1 MLWVGWRQQRT
12 EAAIAAGLL
21 ALLAALLIP
30 TGLHIASAY
39 DSARLSACVGRAD
52 SPGCQG
58 VIDAFFGRFG
68 QLGDMLAW
76 VTLVPGVI
84 GLLLAAPLVSQL
96 EHGTHRL
103 DWTQSITRGRWLAGK
118 LGLAIATAVA
128 AAVVLTLLITWW
140 RTPFAHFQG
149 RVNNST
155 YDSEGT
161 VVGAYAIFALGLAA
175 AIGAVWRRSVPSFVV
190 AFGAYFA
197 ARIFVDTFLR
207 QRLVEPITA
216 TWSMSRRGAPDL
228 DTAWVIQQ
236 YPTGPH
242 GQMLKQLGC
251 PHNAGGACRVPIGEK
266 PMFAFMHA
274 VYHPSSHFWALQ
286 IRETALFGLT
296 GLALLGFAAWWT
308 ART

>member
-12 EAAIAAGLL
+12 ETVIAAGLL
-21 ALLAALLIP
+21 ALLAALLVP

-39 DSARLSACVGRAD
+39 DSSGLSACVGRAG
-52 SPGCQG
+52 SPACQS
-58 VIDAFFGRFG
+58 VIDGFFSRFG

-128 AAVVLTLLITWW
+128 AAVVLTLLLTWW
-140 RTPFAHFQG
+140 RGPFVHFQG
-149 RVNNST
+149 RVSNSI

-161 VVGAYAIFALGLAA
+161 VVGAYVVFALGLAA
-175 AIGAVWRRSVPSFVV
+175 AVGVVWRRAVPSFVV
-190 AFGAYFA
+190 AFAGYFA
-197 ARIFVDTFLR
+197 ARLLVDTFLR
-207 QRLVEPITA
+207 QRLVKPLA
-216 TWSMSRRGAPDL
+216 LTWQANGNGPRL
-228 DTAWVIQQ
+228 NTAWVLQE
-236 YPTGPH
+236 YPVDRH
-242 GQMLKQLGC
+242 GHPPPGLAC
-251 PHNAGGACRVPIGEK
+251 SGGACAVHIEK
-266 PMFAFMHA
+266 GTAAFMHTI
-274 VYHPSSHFWALQ
+274 YHPTSHFWALQ

>member
-12 EAAIAAGLL
+12 ETVIAAALL
-21 ALLAALLIP
+21 AVLAALLIP

-39 DSARLSACVGRAD
+39 DSGGLSACVGRVD
-52 SPGCQG
+52 SRGCQS

-76 VTLVPGVI
+76 ITLVPGVI

-118 LGLAIATAVA
+118 LVLAVVTAVA
-128 AAVVLTLLITWW
+128 AAAVLTLLITWW
-140 RTPFAHFQG
+140 RGPFVHFQG
-149 RVNNST
+149 RVSNSI

-161 VVGAYAIFALGLAA
+161 VVGAYAVFALGLAA
-175 AIGAVWRRSVPSFVV
+175 AIGAVWRRAVPSFVV
-190 AFGAYFA
+190 AFGGYFA

-207 QRLVEPITA
+207 QRLVKPITA
-216 TWSMSRRGAPDL
+216 TWPVSRGGPNL
-228 DTAWVIQQ
+228 DTAWVIRQ
-236 YPTGPH
+236 YPVGRH
-242 GQMLKQLGC
+242 GQALTQFGC
-251 PHNAGGACRVPIGEK
+251 PHNGGGACRIPAGEQ